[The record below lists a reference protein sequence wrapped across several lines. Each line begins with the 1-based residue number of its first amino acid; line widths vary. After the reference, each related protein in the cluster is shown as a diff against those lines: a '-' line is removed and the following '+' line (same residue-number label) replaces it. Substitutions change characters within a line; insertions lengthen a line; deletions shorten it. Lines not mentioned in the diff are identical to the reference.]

1 MQRLPTQPCLVISKA
16 AGAKKKHWRRL
27 ERKDSA
33 WTLYGTMIS
42 FAARGET
49 NDFCHKNIS

>member
-1 MQRLPTQPCLVISKA
+1 MQR
-16 AGAKKKHWRRL
+16 G
-27 ERKDSA
+27 

-49 NDFCHKNIS
+49 NDSDRILGFTAFGVGAAEIMITAKIRRRESGPG